1 MKGSPLLIAL
11 CIFFLF
17 NMLLLW
23 ALPGGPVAKCQ
34 LPMQG
39 VWVSFSYCINCIF

>member
-1 MKGSPLLIAL
+1 MKESSLLIAL

-23 ALPGGPVAKCQ
+23 AFPGGPEAKCQ
-34 LPMQG
+34 ALNAGG
-39 VWVSFSYCINCIF
+39 VGII